1 MLVYVHKW
9 IPSPLIEEFAL
20 CLFPEV
26 MKAKQKSRRPT
37 LMALGPALWDATEV
51 SNVPVSLLCKEKK
64 NIMHVG
70 SS

>member
-26 MKAKQKSRRPT
+26 MKAKQKSR
-37 LMALGPALWDATEV
+37 ASAEDQ
-51 SNVPVSLLCKEKK
+51 
-64 NIMHVG
+64 H
-70 SS
+70 